1 MILGLNTEVPWNG
14 AVYRVQSEDRGAQ
27 NPVIESV
34 IYIGGGIVDQVQ
46 TPYLPQMIDPS
57 QLEAMV
63 HKQQRQLVESI
74 RSGNFS
80 PAGEP
85 PSAAAPLHRGYA
97 VRMLNPAS
105 LSRGKNLVFAVSVW
119 SRAYGIP
126 AQNVSVDARWVENGV
141 VAQNV
146 TMPTGEDGNALLP
159 FTAPNSGT
167 EGCLLISAEGPEGR
181 ELAKFRIYTASSPA
195 ASGSERVVQ
204 QSEMAMR
211 AGAGI

>member
-1 MILGLNTEVPWNG
+1 MVFGFDTDVPWNG
-14 AVYRVQSEDRGAQ
+14 AVYRVQTEDRGAQ

-34 IYIGGGIVDQVQ
+34 IYLGGGIVDQVR
-46 TPYLPQMIDPS
+46 TPYVPHEIAPS

-63 HKQQRQLVESI
+63 HKQHRQLVESI

-85 PSAAAPLHRGYA
+85 PSSAAPLQRGYA
-97 VRMLNPAS
+97 VRLLNPS
-105 LSRGKNLVFAVSVW
+105 SISRGKDLVFAVSVW
-119 SRAYGIP
+119 SRADGVP

-159 FTAPNSGT
+159 FTAPHDGT
-167 EGCLLISAEGPEGR
+167 EGYLLISAEGPEGR
-181 ELAKFRIYTASSPA
+181 ALAKFRLHTASSPA
-195 ASGSERVVQ
+195 ASIPAKAERG
-204 QSEMAMR
+204 EMAMR